1 MDASSPMH
9 DTDTTMLPLRVLR
22 KECIATDIHLFELA
36 HRDGADLP
44 PAAAGAHI
52 TVLTPNGL
60 TRRYSLVNGPGE
72 DDAWRI
78 AVKRDAGGLGGSVSV
93 VDGVRAGDVLYA
105 SRPANHFP
113 LHTGAGP
120 YLLVAGGIGI
130 TPVLSMLRELHARGA
145 DFRLLYLARSPEA
158 AAFREELEAPGL
170 AGRVHIHYDHGD
182 PARSL
187 DLGPWLR
194 EPADGAQLYCC
205 GPRGLMQAVREG
217 SRHWTH
223 GAVHFED
230 FGTGSAQQ
238 AQAAGGADGAFTV
251 RLVRS
256 GRTLAVPA
264 DRSILQVLRQEG
276 IPAPSS
282 CESGTCGACRT
293 TLLAGQA
300 DHRDYVLE
308 DDEQHCEIMICVSR
322 AVTPV
327 LDLDL

>member
-1 MDASSPMH
+1 MDASSPMQ
-9 DTDTTMLPLRVLR
+9 DNDTTMMPLRVVC
-22 KECIATDIHLFELA
+22 KECIATDIHLFELV
-36 HRDGADLP
+36 HRDGAALP
-44 PAAAGAHI
+44 PAAPGAHI

-72 DDAWRI
+72 CDSWRI
-78 AVKRDAGGLGGSVSV
+78 AVKRDAAGLGGSVSV
-93 VDGVRAGDVLYA
+93 VDDVRAGDVVHA

-113 LHTGAGP
+113 LHAGTGP

-130 TPVLSMLRELHARGA
+130 TPVLAMLRELRARGA
-145 DFRLLYLARSPEA
+145 DFRLVYLARTPEA
-158 AAFREELEAPGL
+158 APFREELESPDL
-170 AGRVHIHYDHGD
+170 AGRVQIHYDHGD

-187 DLGPWLR
+187 DLGPLLR
-194 EPADGAQLYCC
+194 DAAAGAQLYCC

-217 SRHWTH
+217 TRHWPQGT
-223 GAVHFED
+223 VHFED
-230 FGTGSAQQ
+230 FGTSRAPPPE
-238 AQAAGGADGAFTV
+238 QAADGSFSV

-293 TLLAGQA
+293 TLLAGVA
-300 DHRDYVLE
+300 DHRDYVL
-308 DDEQHCEIMICVSR
+308 DEEQHHCEIMICVSR
-322 AVTPV
+322 ASTPV